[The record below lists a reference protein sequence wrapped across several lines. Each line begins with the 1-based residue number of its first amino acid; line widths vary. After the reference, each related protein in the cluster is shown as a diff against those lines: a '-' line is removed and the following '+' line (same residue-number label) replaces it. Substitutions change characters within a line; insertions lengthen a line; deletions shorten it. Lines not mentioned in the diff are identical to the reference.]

1 MQKDSKASMLQAPE
15 EMPAPTSGLST
26 ELAASSSGGKSVLPP
41 KPVPKK
47 RPARPAHGQD
57 AGVEFVHE
65 VIQVDPAPKAPRLDS
80 PVQEYE
86 VQSATPRAP
95 GDLIASLLSPDTDD
109 KALSGSDQTG
119 MDPPQGQK
127 TKPAARTKFRRSI
140 AEACARRQGPR
151 QF

>member
-1 MQKDSKASMLQAPE
+1 MQKDSNASMPQAQE
-15 EMPAPTSGLST
+15 ETPAPTSGLS
-26 ELAASSSGGKSVLPP
+26 AASSDGKDVLPP

-47 RPARPAHGQD
+47 RPVRPAHSQIES
-57 AGVEFVHE
+57 GVEFVHE
-65 VIQVDPAPKAPRLDS
+65 VIQVDPAPKAPRLDF
-80 PVQEYE
+80 PVQENE
-86 VQSATPRAP
+86 VQSAMPRAP
-95 GDLIASLLSPDTDD
+95 GDLIASLLSFDTDD

-119 MDPPQGQK
+119 MDPPQGKK